1 MKRREEALRKG
12 LHICLQ
18 NKRAASQMSEVIC
31 GKHGHNGEKKAE
43 DRIVWQKRSGAEKMT
58 LTSRVKKEQKR

>member
-1 MKRREEALRKG
+1 
-12 LHICLQ
+12 
-18 NKRAASQMSEVIC
+18 MSEVIC

-43 DRIVWQKRSGAEKMT
+43 IRIVWQKRSGAEKLT